1 MGNNRLISC
10 NHMET
15 LEVSVSRIVLRKKER
30 KRENQILAMIQ
41 RLKNHGV
48 GRSGLDS
55 GLGRD
60 WERR

>member
-1 MGNNRLISC
+1 
-10 NHMET
+10 MET
-15 LEVSVSRIVLRKKER
+15 LEVSVFRIVLRKKER
-30 KRENQILAMIQ
+30 KSENQILAMIQ